1 MDMLKSEFLKLELRK
16 PIVYGFVLAAAIW
29 GAYEYTTTT
38 IESIKNETDL
48 KIKIQNL
55 DADLLKSQ
63 HDNEILTL
71 VLEEKNNELN
81 EEKNVN
87 ESLEDAISEKE
98 RSIRKLK
105 ETDKELLQKYSKVFF
120 LNEHSTPRGVVEI
133 DSEYIPTKN
142 KKIEIH
148 TDVWPFLE
156 RLLKK
161 AKKGGLDLKI
171 TSGYRSFE
179 DQQTL
184 KSGYKVVYG
193 AGTANQF
200 SADQG
205 YSEHQLGTTVD
216 FTTSH
221 LLGAVDAFAKTPEYK
236 WLQEHAHRYGFIL
249 SYPPNNKYYVY
260 EPWHWRFVGEE
271 LADYLFD
278 EGKYFYDLDQRDIDE
293 YQENL
298 FQ

>member
-1 MDMLKSEFLKLELRK
+1 MLRKEFLKLELRK
-16 PIVYGFVLAAAIW
+16 PIVYSFILALSIW

-55 DADLLKSQ
+55 DTELQKSQ

-81 EEKNVN
+81 EKKNEN
-87 ESLEDAISEKE
+87 ESLEDAISDKE

-120 LNEHSTPRGVVEI
+120 LNEHSVPREITEI
-133 DSEYIPTKN
+133 DSEYIPTKD
-142 KKIEIH
+142 KKVEIH
-148 TDVWPFLE
+148 GDVWPFLE

-161 AKKGGLDLKI
+161 AKKDGLDLKI

-179 DQQTL
+179 EQQKL
-184 KSGYKVVYG
+184 KSGYKVVFG

-216 FTTSH
+216 FTTSR
-221 LLGAVDAFAKTPEYK
+221 LLGAVDAFADTPEYK
-236 WLQEHAHRYGFIL
+236 WLKENAHRYGFIL

-271 LADYLFD
+271 LAEDLFD
-278 EGKYFYDLDQRDIDE
+278 DNKYFYDLDQRAIDE